1 MVCGTPPR
9 ETVRVTSPEHA
20 DKEGGS
26 CEYRLD
32 GQSWAGENRGH
43 FRVILFQKSF
53 WSLEQATAPGRIQ
66 AKDLV
71 GS

>member
-1 MVCGTPPR
+1 MLTKRGAAVNTGWMGR
-9 ETVRVTSPEHA
+9 AGLGRTV
-20 DKEGGS
+20 
-26 CEYRLD
+26 
-32 GQSWAGENRGH
+32 GH

-66 AKDLV
+66 MKDLA